1 MSQPFSPQRK
11 YARPPSF
18 GRLMVKALT
27 AGAMVGIAI
36 GCLLAL
42 FAGSPADGQ
51 PSSAQPPLTQP
62 A

>member
-1 MSQPFSPQRK
+1 MTQPFAPQRK

-36 GCLLAL
+36 GCLLTL
-42 FAGSPADGQ
+42 FAGPPADGQ
-51 PSSAQPPLTQP
+51 PLAQPPLSQP